1 MGHPV
6 LRGREGGVEAVK
18 EMEKVQPGRVEGAG
32 SSWVKKV
39 LLANQGKDSP
49 GRGNSITKAQRPQ

>member
-18 EMEKVQPGRVEGAG
+18 EMEKVQLGSLGGGGLESEGG
-32 SSWVKKV
+32 ISPSSSTLGW
-39 LLANQGKDSP
+39 P
-49 GRGNSITKAQRPQ
+49 